1 MSRPTAIITG
11 AARRLGKAITLKLF
25 ERGCNIVLHYG
36 DSAQA
41 AAQLSD
47 HLNAKRPNA
56 CIAVSC
62 DLASN
67 KDWLKLIEC
76 AKSQFN
82 RIDVLINNASVF
94 YPRALSELTESEM
107 DSTFKVNWQTP
118 VELAKAAY
126 PELAKNQGSI
136 VNLIDIYA
144 RAGLK
149 NHTAY
154 VAAKAALLE
163 ATKQQALG
171 FAPSVRVN
179 SVSPGA
185 ILWPD
190 QATADEI
197 GSTETQKRKQI
208 LEDSALKRLGS
219 PKDIAET
226 VAFLALEARYITG
239 ENINVDGGRNLY
251 I

>member
-1 MSRPTAIITG
+1 M
-11 AARRLGKAITLKLF
+11 
-25 ERGCNIVLHYG
+25 LHYG
-36 DSAQA
+36 ESAQA
-41 AAQLSD
+41 AAQLSA
-47 HLNAKRPNA
+47 HLNAKRLNS
-56 CIAVSC
+56 CITVSC

-67 KDWLKLIEC
+67 SDWLKLIDA

-94 YPRALSELTESEM
+94 YPRSLHELTDSEIE
-107 DSTFKVNWQTP
+107 STFKVNWLTP
-118 VELAKAAY
+118 VDLSKAAY
-126 PELAKNQGSI
+126 PELAKREGSI

-149 NHTAY
+149 EHTAY
-154 VAAKAALLE
+154 VAAKAALQE
-163 ATKQQALG
+163 ATKQQALT
-171 FAPSVRVN
+171 FAPNVRVN
-179 SVSPGA
+179 CVSPGA

-190 QATADEI
+190 QTVTNNIDSAENL
-197 GSTETQKRKQI
+197 KRKQI

-219 PKDIAET
+219 PEDIAET
-226 VAFLALEARYITG
+226 VAFLALDARYITG